1 MSGRVSTMRR
11 SVTALVLV
19 IVSIAVLVVA
29 RNYVHGPLYVVIFT
43 GVTVALLFGV
53 QRFLKASS

>member
-1 MSGRVSTMRR
+1 MRR